1 MMVAPTLALLI
12 PSRLPDKLLVIV
24 TQEFGPRRFL
34 PVKEIG
40 IIVVVVAAHQVFIW
54 PHLRKKLVTTVL
66 REALL

>member
-1 MMVAPTLALLI
+1 MMVTPTLALLI
-12 PSRLPDKLLVIV
+12 PSRLPDKLLV

-54 PHLRKKLVTTVL
+54 PHLQRKRVTTVL